1 MSGVPKGSKHDIWTY
16 VVVGFDD
23 QPEPINPRAL
33 ASFED
38 EALAKQFVQILMD
51 YHARQPDPDD
61 LEDLRE
67 WVAGHP
73 CPPVAGLFNCFELHC
88 IPHVEAAPKK
98 PQR

>member
-1 MSGVPKGSKHDIWTY
+1 MSEVPKDFKQEVWTY

-38 EALAKQFVQILMD
+38 EALAKQFVRILMD

-61 LEDLRE
+61 LEELRD
-67 WVAGHP
+67 WVATHP
-73 CPPVAGLFNCFELHC
+73 CPPVAGVFNCFELHRV
-88 IPHVEAAPKK
+88 PHLEAAPKSS
-98 PQR
+98 QR